1 MSCCVYRVHL
11 DQSFVPLSSPS
22 PGDLCAAK
30 YTQDG
35 RWYRGRV
42 ATPPRYNKVTIQ
54 LYIISMIPILII
66 SIQHTK

>member
-1 MSCCVYRVHL
+1 MHGSRDMSFVYRAHL
-11 DQSFVPLSSPS
+11 DLSFVPLSSPR

-42 ATPPRYNKVTIQ
+42 ATPPRNNKVA
-54 LYIISMIPILII
+54 I
-66 SIQHTK
+66 SIMSV